1 MEIVSNR
8 TDCKILSDER
18 AEFDC
23 HQVPHICIIASI
35 FCGKTDGIR
44 QQSWIFWKEKNQPS
58 QFLFQNPSDFLYC
71 QCDKRDFIGMTLHW
85 IGQLSSCLH
94 LWALEW
100 VNNWLHY
107 IANFCGHLKALISN
121 PKYSWN
127 AQEDNEISGTQA
139 SKKCTLTIQ
148 PFKNHY
154 QESAVN
160 TNCPV
165 GMYALMHPW
174 EWINDERRS
183 SNKSLGSAHIWY
195 FFWCAVQGTHHWTI
209 FRKIR

>member
-1 MEIVSNR
+1 MYHSQHFLRQNRRHPSAKLNFLKREKSAISVSVSESLGLPLLPMWQ
-8 TDCKILSDER
+8 KS
-18 AEFDC
+18 
-23 HQVPHICIIASI
+23 
-35 FCGKTDGIR
+35 
-44 QQSWIFWKEKNQPS
+44 
-58 QFLFQNPSDFLYC
+58 
-71 QCDKRDFIGMTLHW
+71 RDFIGMTLHW